1 MFQSIEAGDLGLLPV
16 IEKISTGIEIGCSQG
31 RKAGLS
37 GRGLMMDM
45 HRKPNEYN
53 RAGQMGIFSCFGC
66 WATQGHHSFFIL
78 LIAKGF
84 TAYTFHTAYI
94 PPLSRHPGL

>member
-53 RAGQMGIFSCFGC
+53 RAGQMGIFLVLDAGLLRTTTAS
-66 WATQGHHSFFIL
+66 SF
-78 LIAKGF
+78 
-84 TAYTFHTAYI
+84 Y
-94 PPLSRHPGL
+94 